1 MNIIST
7 KEAPAAIGPYVQA
20 IEVNNSI
27 YTSGQLGIDISTG
40 EVAEGIENQTH
51 CSLRNLTA
59 ILNDKNMNL
68 SNVIKT
74 TVFLKDLNDF
84 AVMNGIY
91 KEYFGESF
99 PARSC
104 VQVAKLPLDG
114 LVEIEAV
121 AVRENL

>member
-1 MNIIST
+1 MSVIST
-7 KEAPAAIGPYVQA
+7 KDAPAAIGPYVQA
-20 IEVNNSI
+20 IEIDNSI
-27 YTSGQLGIDISTG
+27 YTSGQLGIDISSG
-40 EVAEGIENQTH
+40 KLADGIENQTH

-59 ILNDKNMNL
+59 ILKEKNMTL
-68 SNVIKT
+68 ANVIKT

-91 KEYFGESF
+91 KEYFGETF

-114 LVEIEAV
+114 LVEIEAI
-121 AVRENL
+121 AKKSNL